1 MTEDKDPYSRQM
13 APCLALISAEEP
25 VLLALG
31 AHYLNRETSKVN
43 FTCVLVVEVKG
54 PEYGEKSL
62 WEP

>member
-13 APCLALISAEEP
+13 GPCHALTSAAEP

-31 AHYLNRETSKVN
+31 AHYLNSEKSKAS